1 LGDFIEKAKKIE
13 VVRFII
19 GLVLIVYPFLALAM
33 SQLPM
38 NIIPIAIIGTPLLY
52 GIIPLIV
59 AGVYFIAV
67 SKIKWKTDT
76 LAVILAVVGIFI
88 SSSVISSFNIGSSSI
103 SGSISF
109 QVIILD
115 ENGSPL
121 SGVEVDIAE
130 TPGPPPEGGIM
141 TTDENGVAHF
151 SLKPG
156 NYYVFFNTV
165 NFPSQYYQPAPS
177 QINVSEGG
185 VNIKEIILSRK

>member
-1 LGDFIEKAKKIE
+1 MGDFIEKAKKIE